1 MREEKGGKDGE
12 VTSGGVGGGD
22 VKDKTERRGLE
33 ESRRVKGA
41 VFILFSVSLT
51 R

>member
-12 VTSGGVGGGD
+12 VTSGGGED